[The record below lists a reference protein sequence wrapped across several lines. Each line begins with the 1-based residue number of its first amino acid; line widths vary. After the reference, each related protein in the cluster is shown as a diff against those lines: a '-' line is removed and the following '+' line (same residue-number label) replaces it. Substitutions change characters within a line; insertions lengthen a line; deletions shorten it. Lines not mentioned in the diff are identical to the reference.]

1 MVMSLV
7 METEQRESRRFTETT
22 ETTERGAVYQQV
34 WAGDQR
40 REEGGAS
47 NYGGPRLVCEDSGQT
62 QLETD

>member
-7 METEQRESRRFTETT
+7 METEQRESRRFT